1 MNNKQREGGYWD
13 TPHGLLAQVENLC
26 ALEHELIFSEISELA
41 SRAREA
47 MLTPPAPSDW
57 ETELDDAAESA
68 AGMESVTGAAYWV
81 AKKAKDIL
89 RRALATRPGVDVEC
103 DHVFVGDHTEEG
115 GVMCVKCGVDI
126 YDTPPAPSDWEDEWY
141 GEDGFVY
148 PEMQAF
154 FEANA
159 EGNGYS
165 LNVTDIPEMLDMAVR
180 RALASRPALTVEDVI
195 SQGIESWA
203 RPYRFDER
211 YHLGLGDIRVT
222 PWMLDDLADRI
233 KAAIT
238 EGEK

>member
-126 YDTPPAPSDWEDEWY
+126 YDTPPAPSDWEDELY
-141 GEDGFVY
+141 RLAEKINLSEAFAADDQIEEVIAFV
-148 PEMQAF
+148 
-154 FEANA
+154 
-159 EGNGYS
+159 
-165 LNVTDIPEMLDMAVR
+165 
-180 RALASRPALTVEDVI
+180 RALTTS
-195 SQGIESWA
+195 
-203 RPYRFDER
+203 
-211 YHLGLGDIRVT
+211 
-222 PWMLDDLADRI
+222 
-233 KAAIT
+233 T
-238 EGEK
+238 EGEDD